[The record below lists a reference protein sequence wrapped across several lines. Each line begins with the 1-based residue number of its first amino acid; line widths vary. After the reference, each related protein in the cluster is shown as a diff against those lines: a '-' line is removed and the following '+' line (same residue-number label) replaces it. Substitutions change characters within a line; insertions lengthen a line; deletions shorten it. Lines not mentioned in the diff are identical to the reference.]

1 MDSGETF
8 SFDSNEEHLT
18 TIVIMAS
25 SCISFHVSVFN
36 HNLLLAQLY
45 IYLMFAWLR
54 SRTDSENKWDV
65 VPKIC
70 SGSA

>member
-18 TIVIMAS
+18 TIVIMAF
-25 SCISFHVSVFN
+25 FHVSVFN
-36 HNLLLAQLY
+36 HNLLAQLY
-45 IYLMFAWLR
+45 LYLMFAWVR